1 MTLREFVATFL
12 DAGLLVLAVLAF
24 LLPVLS
30 ALALLLR
37 ANPRKFPRLN
47 TPGWRRAG
55 IGVLWLPFVVMA
67 VYGGT
72 AWWAASVYD
81 RYYFFGLLICFA
93 YLLCAML
100 LSAGGLCWIW
110 SSRRRLDG

>member
-1 MTLREFVATFL
+1 MREFVATFL

-24 LLPVLS
+24 LLPALS

-37 ANPRKFPRLN
+37 ARPHQFPRLN

-55 IGVLWLPFVVMA
+55 VAVLWLPFIVMV
-67 VYGGT
+67 VYGGV
-72 AWWAASVYD
+72 AWWAAKVYD

-93 YLLCAML
+93 YLLFAML
-100 LSAGGLCWIW
+100 LSGAGLFWIRTA
-110 SSRRRLDG
+110 RRQPSG

>member
-1 MTLREFVATFL
+1 MREFVATFL

-24 LLPVLS
+24 VLPALS

-37 ANPRKFPRLN
+37 ARPHRFPRLN

-55 IGVLWLPFVVMA
+55 VAVLWLPFIVMA
-67 VYGGT
+67 AYGGV

-81 RYYFFGLLICFA
+81 RYYFFGLLICFV
-93 YLLCAML
+93 YLLFAML
-100 LSAGGLCWIW
+100 LSGAGLFWI
-110 SSRRRLDG
+110 RTTRRLPSV

>member
-24 LLPVLS
+24 LLPALS
-30 ALALLLR
+30 LLALLLR
-37 ANPRKFPRLN
+37 AKPEKFPRLN

-55 IGVLWLPFVVMA
+55 IAVLWLPFLVMA
-67 VYGGT
+67 VYGGV
-72 AWWAASVYD
+72 AWWAASTYD
-81 RYYFFGLLICFA
+81 RYYFFGLLICFV

-100 LSAGGLCWIW
+100 LSAGGLFWIR
-110 SSRRRLDG
+110 STGRQRPD